1 MWQWSKTIKRIDGK
15 ITGKVWFVRG
25 ALERFYVFGKE
36 FSCPW
41 DPAVKAEKN
50 FTAFTLLRSA
60 FFTDV
65 SAEVKK
71 FSLLTQEKNVNV
83 TQLLNAVKSTK
94 PNYE

>member
-1 MWQWSKTIKRIDGK
+1 M
-15 ITGKVWFVRG
+15 
-25 ALERFYVFGKE
+25 
-36 FSCPW
+36 
-41 DPAVKAEKN
+41 KAEKN

-71 FSLLTQEKNVNV
+71 FSLLTQEKNINV